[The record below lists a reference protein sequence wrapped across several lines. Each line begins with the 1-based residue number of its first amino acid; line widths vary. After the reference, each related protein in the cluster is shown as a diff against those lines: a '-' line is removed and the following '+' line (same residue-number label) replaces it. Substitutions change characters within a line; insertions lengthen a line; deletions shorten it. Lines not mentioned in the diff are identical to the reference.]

1 MNTNTKYD
9 KVWQLSELPQMQ
21 PFTIC
26 GLWYTLPAGSL
37 ICMEISSRRRG

>member
-26 GLWYTLPAGSL
+26 GLWYVAAGSL